1 MQKEIAVK
9 EENSIEEES
18 NIEEENV
25 KEITRDEMVKEMY
38 SYLTDE
44 YPEDS
49 FIFNKL
55 DDIKYDLIEVEV
67 NKKIAFRQ
75 IIDMSFTIDE
85 NKERIKGSYERN
97 LRAFEKLS
105 EEYKTKY
112 NQEIAYMNQADV
124 TSIRTIKNEE

>member
-1 MQKEIAVK
+1 
-9 EENSIEEES
+9 
-18 NIEEENV
+18 
-25 KEITRDEMVKEMY
+25 MVKEMY